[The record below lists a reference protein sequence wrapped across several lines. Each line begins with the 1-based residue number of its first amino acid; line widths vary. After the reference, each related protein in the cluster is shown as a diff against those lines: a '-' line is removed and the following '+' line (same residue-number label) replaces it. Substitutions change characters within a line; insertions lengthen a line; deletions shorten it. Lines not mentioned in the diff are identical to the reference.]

1 MSRFARR
8 QDANHNELIEAYER
22 LGVAVIDLSKAAEV
36 VRPGLP
42 DLLCSL
48 HGHTW
53 LTEVKTDNG
62 GLSPVQLHFMA
73 QWKGLVEVAYSV
85 DDVIAIVK
93 AARLMVGA
101 GRFVKRKA

>member
-22 LGVAVIDLSKAAEV
+22 MGVAVIDLSKAAEV

-42 DLLCSL
+42 DLLCGL

-53 LTEVKTDNG
+53 LTEVKTDIG
-62 GLSPVQLHFMA
+62 DLSPMQLHFMEF
-73 QWKGLVEVAYSV
+73 WKGHVTVARSV
-85 DDVIAIVK
+85 DDVILIVK
-93 AARLMVGA
+93 EIKALGDI